1 MQKVRKINARITA
14 SVDKKL
20 QEIVRATGSN
30 MSQVIMA
37 AIESFHSRGMAS
49 EAIPPYELA
58 RQAGIIGCAKGPG
71 DLSKKYKKYL
81 TADLEKKYRRNDQES
96 DDHS

>member
-1 MQKVRKINARITA
+1 
-14 SVDKKL
+14 
-20 QEIVRATGSN
+20 
-30 MSQVIMA
+30 MA

-49 EAIPPYELA
+49 EAIPPYKLA

-71 DLSKKYKKYL
+71 DLSKNYKKYL
-81 TADLEKKYRRNDQES
+81 TADLEKKYRRNDQET